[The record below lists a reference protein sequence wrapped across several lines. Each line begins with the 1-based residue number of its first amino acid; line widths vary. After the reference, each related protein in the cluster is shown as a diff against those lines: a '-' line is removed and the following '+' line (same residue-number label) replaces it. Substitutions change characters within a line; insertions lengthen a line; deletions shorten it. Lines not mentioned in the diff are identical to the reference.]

1 MTKSPPEKK
10 PAKAAVRRPR
20 DTVRDRRSWEK
31 VQRRDRI
38 IDLAGRLFCCED
50 YHSITMERMAGLAGY
65 CKRTL
70 YLYFRDKEDLF
81 AAVVLRHMK
90 SVNTMLRENEQRAE
104 TGLERLRGIGEVYF
118 RFCIDDPQSFNLLFL
133 FDHMNR
139 YYHRHTDKDRQGN
152 FKAECQKVADEN
164 VDFVI
169 RAIEAAVREG
179 SIEISL
185 TPLQLMLLLWSQ
197 LSGVLDV
204 ILTRKEIL
212 QDVYDITS
220 EKFYSAFIDQIWKS
234 LVPHKSP

>member
-1 MTKSPPEKK
+1 MTKGSPKPKPEK
-10 PAKAAVRRPR
+10 AVVRRQR
-20 DTVRDRRSWEK
+20 DAVRDRRSWEK
-31 VQRRDRI
+31 ALRQERI
-38 IDLAGRLFCCED
+38 IDLAGKLFCCED

-81 AAVVLRHMK
+81 AAVVLRHLK
-90 SVNTMLRENEQRAE
+90 AVNAMLRENEQRAPG
-104 TGLERLRGIGEVYF
+104 GLERFRGIAEVYF

-139 YYHRHTDKDRQGN
+139 YYRRHTDKDRQGN

-179 SIEISL
+179 AIEITL

-204 ILTRKEIL
+204 ILTRKQIL
-212 QDVYDITS
+212 QDVYDIS
-220 EKFYSAFIDQIWKS
+220 PEAFYRSFIDQVWKS
-234 LVPHKSP
+234 LVPSKSA